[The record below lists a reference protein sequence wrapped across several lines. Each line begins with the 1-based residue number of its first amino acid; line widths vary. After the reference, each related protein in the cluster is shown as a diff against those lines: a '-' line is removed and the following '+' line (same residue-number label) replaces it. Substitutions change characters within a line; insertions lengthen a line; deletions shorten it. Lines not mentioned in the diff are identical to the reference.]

1 MVYRLVYISSQVRP
15 LQPAESERL
24 LTRAGRRNA
33 AAGVTGAL
41 LDYGGYFLQV
51 LEGPRAVVEQT
62 FERIRADRR
71 HHQLVVVDRADDRPQ
86 RFERW
91 SMIRVDIGPTR
102 DRAVESFLHTLAL
115 APQPSHADAA
125 VELLAAL
132 AARSPARPGATV
144 AADKPTDPAAR
155 PHAGPDPLT
164 PPSRA

>member
-1 MVYRLVYISSQVRP
+1 M
-15 LQPAESERL
+15 
-24 LTRAGRRNA
+24 
-33 AAGVTGAL
+33 TGAL

-51 LEGPRAVVEQT
+51 LEGPRAAVEQT
-62 FERIRADRR
+62 FQRISADRR
-71 HHQLVVVDRADDRPQ
+71 HHQVVVVDRADDRPQ

-132 AARSPARPGATV
+132 AQRSAARPGAT
-144 AADKPTDPAAR
+144 AAAGRPADPPAR
-155 PHAGPDPLT
+155 PQAGPDPLT